1 MNRRLISWCMSVV
14 MIVMLVATAAC
25 SSNNDNDKAS
35 SSASEPAKSAE
46 PSPSPSESTQPA
58 ESDKPKE
65 KVTLKFF
72 TGKVETVDLMNDL
85 IKKFEAENPNIKVEQ
100 EYQKDASSIIKVKFA
115 SGDVPDITTVYAQD
129 YVDQG
134 KYLDLSNEAFWSR
147 VLPAIKEL
155 NTDMKTGKQFRAATN
170 VTMAGIFYNK
180 QIFEELGLKEAK
192 TWAEFKSNLQAI
204 KDKKPD
210 VTPMFLAG
218 KDSWTLGHLIE
229 FMAHGVIKQ
238 KYGVA
243 DARKAFINNESDKLQ
258 FDAAGGGI
266 EAFAGRLLEL
276 KKAGLINK
284 DALTATYD
292 NQKEA
297 FVNGQSAL
305 FSQGMWVL
313 GDLINLNP
321 DFARHIGFSPFP
333 AIVDGTQPVTLSAE
347 DSVYAITSESK
358 HPEEAKL
365 FLEFLFRPE
374 NLKTYSEFLKSP
386 PAFTDVSADWGP
398 LKDQAAA
405 ALQAGVNI
413 AFTDTPSGFSG
424 DDAGRMVQELLA
436 GKYSSSSA
444 FASAYK
450 EAWDKAWNA
459 TNK

>member
-1 MNRRLISWCMSVV
+1 
-14 MIVMLVATAAC
+14 MIRKKMIWLVNVMLILALVTAC
-25 SSNNDNDKAS
+25 GSSGGDNSS
-35 SSASEPAKSAE
+35 SSAN
-46 PSPSPSESTQPA
+46 PSPGASAQPA
-58 ESDKPKE
+58 ASEQAQKQ
-65 KVTLKFF
+65 VTLKFF
-72 TGKVETVDLMNDL
+72 TGKVETVDLINEL
-85 IKKFEAENPNIKVEQ
+85 IAQFEAENPGIKVEQ
-100 EYQKDASSIIKVKFA
+100 EYQKDASNVIKVKFA

-134 KYLDLSNEAFWSR
+134 KYLDLSNEPFWSR

-155 NTDMKTGKQFRAATN
+155 NTDIKSGKQYRVATN

-180 QIFEELGLKEAK
+180 EVFEELGLKEAH
-192 TWAEFKSNLQAI
+192 TWEEFKSNLQAI
-204 KDKKPD
+204 KEQKPD
-210 VTPMFLAG
+210 ITPMFLAG

-238 KYGVA
+238 QYGVTE
-243 DARKAFINNESDKLQ
+243 ARAAFINNEQEKLQ
-258 FDAAGGGI
+258 FDAPGGGI

-276 KKAGLINK
+276 KEAGLINK

-297 FVNGQSAL
+297 FVSGEAAL

-313 GDLINLNP
+313 GDLLTLNP
-321 DFARHIGFSPFP
+321 DIAENIGFAPFP
-333 AIVDGTQPVTLSAE
+333 AIVDGTQPVALSAE
-347 DSVYAITSESK
+347 DSVYAITAESK
-358 HPEEAKL
+358 HPEEAKQ

-374 NLKTYSEFLKSP
+374 NLKAYSEFLKSP

-405 ALQAGVNI
+405 ALEAGVNI

-436 GKYSSSSA
+436 GKYKTSGE

-450 EAWDKAWNA
+450 EAWDKAWSA